1 MREKILQQIYDMYC
15 DERKENDLIEVIYN
29 ELTTQIEELTGD
41 GTKGDEAGYKICDI
55 TRAAFM
61 DGANMMLDFMVGKR
75 GVISEWIDKNKL

>member
-41 GTKGDEAGYKICDI
+41 GRKGDAAGDKICKVMY
-55 TRAAFM
+55 AAFM

-75 GVISEWIDKNKL
+75 GDISE